1 MKQRFLLLV
10 LAVLMIV
17 TFCACN
23 GNGEN
28 PATSE
33 NPGSTA
39 NPSGSTSTVNGYGF
53 QVTGTSGAVT
63 LYADM
68 DFSTV
73 VSSLGDQANYFE
85 APSCAFNGLDKIYT
99 YSNFEVHTYP
109 DGEAD
114 RISMILIL
122 NDLVSTPEG
131 ISIGSTQ
138 AQMETA
144 YGTGYAQS
152 GSAYTY
158 TKDNMKLTFLMTD
171 GTITSIEYDSL
182 TLTE

>member
-1 MKQRFLLLV
+1 MKRKFLLLV
-10 LAVLMIV
+10 LAVLMVV
-17 TFCACN
+17 TLCACGPN
-23 GNGEN
+23 GD
-28 PATSE
+28 PSTSE
-33 NPGSTA
+33 NPDSTA
-39 NPSGSTSTVNGYGF
+39 DPSGSTTTANGYGF
-53 QVTGTSGAVT
+53 QVTGSNGTVT

-73 VSSLGDQANYFE
+73 VSALGDHANYFE

-109 DGEAD
+109 DGKAD

-138 AQMETA
+138 AEMENA
-144 YGTGYAQS
+144 YGTGYTQS

-158 TKDNMKLTFLMTD
+158 TKDNMKLTFLITE
-171 GTITSIEYDSL
+171 GSITSIEYDSL